1 MSSEKENIIFKK
13 PYESIL
19 FRGLFLFVTVTSIPF
34 YPSFYLKDYSESFQ
48 TKSHPFRIIDV
59 ASQNNPWFFNN
70 ADGKNYV
77 GWFITL
83 LLSIVIGAIW
93 YFFDKKRKDFSQLS
107 YWFFVIVRY
116 SLALRMSWFAIAKVF
131 PVQMPFP
138 TISQLNTNLGEFT
151 PGKLYW
157 LTTGVSPFFEV
168 FAGIFELT
176 ATILILFRRTTTL
189 GALMMV
195 AILLPIWFV
204 NIGYDAGVE
213 LTSLHIFT
221 LAVLLLVKDF
231 KPFWDLL
238 ILHKASN
245 IPAFIS
251 PDFLKKWQNNTRLVL
266 KWGFILIFL
275 VYRGFEY
282 GRVYAADKTFKLPL
296 TDGVKEFAGF
306 YDVSA
311 FSINNQ
317 IIPYSTTDTI
327 RWQNVV
333 FEKFNTFS
341 IKVGSQTKLNTDNK
355 ARTTEYYG
363 NVGRLYYGYEIDS
376 LKQSLTLWNR
386 ADTSKKILLK
396 YKHINNKQ
404 FILKG
409 INESG
414 DSLFVIL
421 QKIEKQYPLVEKK
434 VRIF

>member
-396 YKHINNKQ
+396 YKHINHKQ

-421 QKIEKQYPLVEKK
+421 RKIEKQYPLVEKK